1 MSSRTTLGRPEWGRV
16 SAYTPRLAGVT
27 AFTSSTGTTLG
38 IGVTS
43 ASNFPL
49 LTPGATT
56 RCGRCRYVLGSPG
69 EARDLVVCAC
79 PGHRARDLGGYGY
92 GWWFGRS
99 GR

>member
-1 MSSRTTLGRPEWGRV
+1 M
-16 SAYTPRLAGVT
+16 T

-69 EARDLVVCAC
+69 EAHDLVVCAC